1 MATKKRGVNQ
11 RAYEQFSKRLSK
23 WLLIFWAVYRI
34 LTLVV
39 AIIRP
44 DITTGLTTLT
54 HGVDDAAMCVV
65 ISYTVNSATE
75 KVTTNYFAAKGAERT
90 KTSGSSSD
98 KEDEKKEGNN
108 G

>member
-1 MATKKRGVNQ
+1 MATRKKRSMGQ
-11 RAYEQFSKRLSK
+11 REYEQFSKRLSK
-23 WLLIFWAVYRI
+23 WLLIFWAAYRI

-44 DITTGLTTLT
+44 DITTGLTALT

-75 KVTTNYFAAKGAERT
+75 KVTTNYFASKSVERAD
-90 KTSGSSSD
+90 KDD
-98 KEDEKKEGNN
+98 KEKEEKKEGNN